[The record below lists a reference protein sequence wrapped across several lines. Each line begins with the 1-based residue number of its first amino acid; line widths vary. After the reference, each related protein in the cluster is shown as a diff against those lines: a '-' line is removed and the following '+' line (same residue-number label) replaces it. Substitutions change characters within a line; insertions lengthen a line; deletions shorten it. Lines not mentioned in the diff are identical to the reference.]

1 MGEKWRA
8 ILGAP
13 HTPESQLLWAD
24 VRARHPRF
32 LQAVLAD
39 ARVTASYRGDR
50 CEFVSRLDAAVQA
63 VRLAVMSDAFLALC
77 CYRAK
82 AALQARRIPVVPRL
96 FHRLAIM
103 FGQVAI
109 GDPAVLEP
117 GVYIAHGQ
125 VVIDGIT
132 TIRRGV
138 VIGPFV
144 TIGLVAGDLQGP
156 TIDRHAYIGTGSK
169 ILGPVLI
176 GRNAKIGANSVVLT
190 DVPND
195 ATAVGSP
202 ARVR

>member
-1 MGEKWRA
+1 MRA
-8 ILGAP
+8 TLGSS
-13 HTPESQLLWAD
+13 E
-24 VRARHPRF
+24 
-32 LQAVLAD
+32 AVLAD

-82 AALQARRIPVVPRL
+82 AALQARRIPVVPRV

-132 TIRRGV
+132 TIRTGV

-144 TIGLVAGDLQGP
+144 TIGLVAGELQGP
-156 TIDRHAYIGTGSK
+156 TIDRHAYIGTGSR

>member
-13 HTPESQLLWAD
+13 HTPETQMLWAD

-32 LQAVLAD
+32 LPAVLAD

-82 AALQARRIPVVPRL
+82 AALQARRIPVVPRV

-132 TIRRGV
+132 TIRTGV

-144 TIGLVAGDLQGP
+144 TIGLVAGELQGP

-169 ILGPVLI
+169 ILGPVVI
-176 GRNAKIGANSVVLT
+176 GRNAKIGANSVVLI